1 MSFCNK
7 ARGHG
12 LTNQLAELLAL
23 IRVLDGVIERS
34 LCNTEHLRSN
44 TNTSLIQNLDG
55 DLSSADRPCVSWSP
69 AHLVSFAD
77 LADDVRR
84 GNSYVVKGQ
93 DAGGR
98 RPDTEL
104 YSQPDRSRMRGHR
117 GNTPWP
123 PSSQSQRPYPCS
135 G

>member
-1 MSFCNK
+1 MDWKSPAYEHLQR
-7 ARGHG
+7 ARNHG

-23 IRVLDGVIERS
+23 VRVLDGVIERS
-34 LCNTEHLRSN
+34 LRNTEHLRSN

-55 DLSSADRPCVSWSP
+55 NLSSADRPCVSWSA

-84 GNSYVVKGQ
+84 GNSDVVKGQ

-104 YSQPDRSRMRGHR
+104 YSQLNRSRGRVR
-117 GNTPWP
+117 
-123 PSSQSQRPYPCS
+123 R
-135 G
+135 